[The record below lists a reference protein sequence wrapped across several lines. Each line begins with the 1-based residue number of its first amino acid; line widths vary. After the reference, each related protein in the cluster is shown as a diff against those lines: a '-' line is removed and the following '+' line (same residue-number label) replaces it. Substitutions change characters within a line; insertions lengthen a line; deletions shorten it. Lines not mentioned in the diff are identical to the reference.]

1 MRRAAAAGSVLLLVV
16 AAATGCGGDDGGDG
30 GGDGG
35 GSSDEMILATT
46 TSTVDSG
53 LLDELLPVYED
64 SGGCGVKAL
73 GVGSGEALELGA
85 SGNADAL
92 LVHSPEAEEEYMA
105 AGDGSRRDLVMH
117 NDFVLV
123 GPADDPGD
131 IAGAET
137 AVDAMARIDQ
147 SGATFVSRADES
159 GTNTKELDLW
169 EQAGVEPGGDDY
181 VETGQGMGE
190 TLTITDQMGGYTL
203 TDRGTY
209 LATEGIDLEILS
221 QRSDDLLNVYHVI
234 VVDHEG
240 TNTECA
246 EGFADWLLTPETQ
259 QVIGEFGVEEY
270 GQQLFHPDAQP

>member
-1 MRRAAAAGSVLLLVV
+1 MRRAARVGWVLLLAVTAV
-16 AAATGCGGDDGGDG
+16 AGCGGDGESSGD
-30 GGDGG
+30 DE
-35 GSSDEMILATT
+35 SADEMILATT

-53 LLDELLPVYED
+53 LLDELLPAYED

-73 GVGSGEALELGA
+73 GVGSGEALELGS

-123 GPADDPGD
+123 GPADDPAD
-131 IAGAET
+131 VAGAAT
-137 AVDAMARIDQ
+137 AVDAMARIDE

-169 EQAGVEPGGDDY
+169 EQAGAEPGGEDY

-203 TDRGTY
+203 SDRGTY
-209 LATEGIDLEILS
+209 LATEGLELEVLS

-259 QVIGEFGVEEY
+259 QMIGEFGVEEY
-270 GQQLFHPDAQP
+270 GQQLFQPDAKP

>member
-1 MRRAAAAGSVLLLVV
+1 MRRVTSTGCALLLTV
-16 AAATGCGGDDGGDG
+16 AMAASCGGDDSGDG
-30 GGDGG
+30 DAGE
-35 GSSDEMILATT
+35 SSDEMILATT

-64 SGGCGVKAL
+64 SGGCGVKAV

-92 LVHSPEAEEEYMA
+92 LVHSPEAEGEYMA

-123 GPADDPGD
+123 GPPVDPADV
-131 IAGAET
+131 AGAKT
-137 AVDAMARIDQ
+137 AVEAMARIDE
-147 SGATFVSRADES
+147 SGAATFVSRADES

-190 TLTITDQMGGYTL
+190 TLTIADQMGGYTL
-203 TDRGTY
+203 SDLGTY
-209 LATEGIDLEILS
+209 LATEGLELEVLS

-246 EGFADWLLTPETQ
+246 EGFADWLLAPDTQ
-259 QVIGEFGVEEY
+259 RLIGEFGVEEY
-270 GQQLFHPDAQP
+270 GQQLFHPDTQD

>member
-1 MRRAAAAGSVLLLVV
+1 M
-16 AAATGCGGDDGGDG
+16 GDG
-30 GGDGG
+30 D
-35 GSSDEMILATT
+35 SADEMILATT

-53 LLDELLPVYED
+53 LLDELLPAYED

-73 GVGSGEALELGA
+73 GVGSGEALELGS

-123 GPADDPGD
+123 GPADDPAD
-131 IAGAET
+131 VAGAES
-137 AVDAMARIDQ
+137 AVDAMARIDE

-169 EQAGVEPGGDDY
+169 EQAGSSPAVRTTSRPGKAWGRRSPSPTRWAATRCP
-181 VETGQGMGE
+181 TGAP
-190 TLTITDQMGGYTL
+190 TS
-203 TDRGTY
+203 RPRVSSWRCS
-209 LATEGIDLEILS
+209 A

-259 QVIGEFGVEEY
+259 QMIGEFGVEEY
-270 GQQLFHPDAQP
+270 GQQLFHPDAKP